1 MLNRI
6 IIIFS
11 FLFVIACKMDKG
23 SGLSL
28 IAKTELINFPSA
40 SSIEFY
46 NDLLYVMGD
55 DARNLAI
62 LDKNYKLVD
71 SVELF
76 PGEGLRIPKK
86 IKADLEASTIVQHNG
101 KDTLMVAGS
110 GSTPERE
117 YLLLF
122 PMDGLKNYE
131 KISTN
136 AFTNKLLGLGLKQ
149 INFEGLALVK
159 DMLVFGNRG
168 NNKNPENHFVIVP
181 AKALSAL
188 ERATPVLAA
197 LDLKNGDK
205 AFKGISGMAY
215 IASSDML
222 VFTASTEHTG
232 SAYDDGK
239 IGHSYLG
246 FIKKFSSKLH
256 EPVITPDELVNLAEI
271 NAAFRDE
278 KIESVAVESVG
289 RELIL
294 HLVADNDNGTSTI
307 FKLSFPNPAK

>member
-6 IIIFS
+6 IIIFAS
-11 FLFVIACKMDKG
+11 LFLIACKMEKG

-28 IAKTELINFPSA
+28 IDKTELINFPSA

-46 NDLLYVMGD
+46 NDLLYVIGD

-86 IKADLEASTIVQHNG
+86 IKPDLEASTVVEHNG
-101 KDTLMVAGS
+101 RITLVVAGS

-122 PMDGLKNYE
+122 PLDSLMNYE

-136 AFTNKLLGLGLKQ
+136 AFTNKLLKLGLKQ

-168 NNKNPENHFVIVP
+168 NIAIPENHFVMVP
-181 AKALSAL
+181 AQELNALDKPS
-188 ERATPVLAA
+188 PVLVA
-197 LDLKNGDK
+197 LNLSNEQG

-215 IASSDML
+215 IPSADIL
-222 VFTASTEHTG
+222 FFTASTEHTG
-232 SAYDDGK
+232 NAYDDGQ

-246 FIKKFSSKLH
+246 YIKRFSSRSK
-256 EPVITPDELVNLAEI
+256 EPAITPDELLNLSEM
-271 NAAFRDE
+271 NPAFKDE
-278 KIESVAVESVG
+278 KIESVAVESAG
-289 RELIL
+289 SNLIL
-294 HLVADNDNGTSTI
+294 HLVADNDNGTSTL
-307 FKLSFPNPAK
+307 FKLSFANPAK

>member
-6 IIIFS
+6 IIIFAS
-11 FLFVIACKMDKG
+11 LFLIACKMEKR
-23 SGLSL
+23 SQLSL

-76 PGEGLRIPKK
+76 LGEGLRIPKK
-86 IKADLEASTIVQHNG
+86 IKTDLEASTVVRHKG

-110 GSTPERE
+110 ASTPERE

-122 PMDGLKNYE
+122 PLDSLKNYE

-136 AFTNKLLGLGLKQ
+136 AFTRKLLRLGLKL
-149 INFEGLALVK
+149 INFEGLALVN

-168 NNKNPENHFVIVP
+168 NLDIPENHLVAVP
-181 AKALSAL
+181 AKELTAL
-188 ERATPVLAA
+188 ENATPVLAA
-197 LDLKNGDK
+197 LNLNNEDGT
-205 AFKGISGMAY
+205 FKGISGMAY
-215 IASSDML
+215 IPSSDIL
-222 VFTASTEHTG
+222 FFTASTEHTG
-232 SAYDDGK
+232 SAYEDGK

-246 FIKKFSSKLH
+246 YIKKFSSKLQ
-256 EPVITPDELVNLAEI
+256 EAVIVPDELVNLSEM
-271 NAAFRDE
+271 NPDFRDE

-289 RELIL
+289 TNLIL
-294 HLVADNDNGTSTI
+294 HLVADNDNGTSTL